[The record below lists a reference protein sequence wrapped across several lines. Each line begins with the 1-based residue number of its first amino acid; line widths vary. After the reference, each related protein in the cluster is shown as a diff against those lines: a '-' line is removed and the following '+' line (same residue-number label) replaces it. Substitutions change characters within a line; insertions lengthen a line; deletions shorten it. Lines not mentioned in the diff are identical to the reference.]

1 MANIEIKEVVGKKML
16 KEFIEFGNELY
27 KDNDNYVYPL
37 LFDEMNTFNP
47 QKNPAYDYC
56 KTILFLAYKEGKI
69 VGRICGLINDAY
81 NKKMNIKHLR
91 FNHYD
96 VIDDIEVSK
105 ALFNAIAKWGKSY
118 GMEDFDGPITFT
130 DLDKQ
135 GMLMEGFEYPGMF
148 ITNYNYPYYVKHM
161 EKLGFSKDVDWVE
174 YRVDLPTEIDK
185 RIEKVAYTLTE
196 RYGFKLLKFKKFKDF
211 EPYLYKAFDVYNEAF
226 APLHG
231 VVEITKKQIDALVDT
246 FLKLINFDYVCV
258 ALNNEDEVIG
268 LSILAPSMNKA
279 VNKAKGKLFP
289 LGWFYILRNIKHFDV
304 LDMYFVAIKPEY
316 QSYGINSLMMLDAT
330 KTAIKDGVKYAETGP
345 ELENNLKIQSQWK
358 NYDAKIIRKRR
369 CWIRKIEEL

>member
-1 MANIEIKEVVGKKML
+1 
-16 KEFIEFGNELY
+16 
-27 KDNDNYVYPL
+27 
-37 LFDEMNTFNP
+37 
-47 QKNPAYDYC
+47 
-56 KTILFLAYKEGKI
+56 
-69 VGRICGLINDAY
+69 
-81 NKKMNIKHLR
+81 
-91 FNHYD
+91 
-96 VIDDIEVSK
+96 
-105 ALFNAIAKWGKSY
+105 
-118 GMEDFDGPITFT
+118 
-130 DLDKQ
+130 
-135 GMLMEGFEYPGMF
+135 
-148 ITNYNYPYYVKHM
+148 NYNYPYYVKHM
-161 EKLGFSKDVDWVE
+161 EELGFSKDVDWVE
-174 YRVDLPTEIDK
+174 YRVNLPTKIDD
-185 RIEKVAYTLTE
+185 RIEKVASMLTE

-231 VVEITKKQIDALVDT
+231 VVEVTKKQIDALVDT

-258 ALNNEDEVIG
+258 VLNNKDEVIG

-289 LGWFYILRNIKHFDV
+289 LGWYYILKNIKHFDV

-345 ELENNLKIQSQWK
+345 ELEDNLKIQSQWK

>member
-1 MANIEIKEVVGKKML
+1 MANIEIKEVIGKRML

-27 KDNDNYVYPL
+27 KGNDNYVYPL

-148 ITNYNYPYYVKHM
+148 ITNYNYPYYVDHM
-161 EKLGFSKDVDWVE
+161 QKLGFSKDVDWVE
-174 YRVDLPTEIDK
+174 YKVDLPTKIDE
-185 RIEKVAYTLTE
+185 RIEKVASMLTN

-231 VVEITKKQIDALVDT
+231 VVEVTKKQIDALVNT

-258 ALNNEDEVIG
+258 VLNNKDEVIG

-289 LGWFYILRNIKHFDV
+289 LGWYYILRNIKHFDV

-330 KTAIKDGVKYAETGP
+330 KMAIRDGVRYAETGP
-345 ELENNLKIQSQWK
+345 ELEDNLKIQSQWK
-358 NYDAKIIRKRR
+358 NFDAKIIRKRR

>member
-27 KDNDNYVYPL
+27 EGNDNYVYPL
-37 LFDEMNTFNP
+37 TFDEMNTFNP

-161 EKLGFSKDVDWVE
+161 EELGFLKDVDWVE
-174 YRVDLPTEIDK
+174 YRVNLPTKIDD
-185 RIEKVAYTLTE
+185 RIEKVASMLTE

-231 VVEITKKQIDALVDT
+231 VVEVTKKQIDALVDT

-258 ALNNEDEVIG
+258 VLNNKDEVIG

-289 LGWFYILRNIKHFDV
+289 LGWYYILRNIKHFDV

-345 ELENNLKIQSQWK
+345 ELEDNLKIQSQWK

>member
-1 MANIEIKEVVGKKML
+1 MANIEIKEVIGKRML

-27 KDNDNYVYPL
+27 KGNDNYVYPL

-148 ITNYNYPYYVKHM
+148 ITNYNYPYYVDHM
-161 EKLGFSKDVDWVE
+161 QKLGFSKDVDWVE
-174 YRVDLPTEIDK
+174 YKVDLPTKIDE
-185 RIEKVAYTLTE
+185 RIEKVASMLTN

-231 VVEITKKQIDALVDT
+231 VVEVTKKQIDALVDT

-258 ALNNEDEVIG
+258 VLNNKDEVIG

-289 LGWFYILRNIKHFDV
+289 LGWYYILRNIKHFDV

-330 KTAIKDGVKYAETGP
+330 KMAIRDGVRYAETGP
-345 ELENNLKIQSQWK
+345 ELEDNLKIQSQWK
-358 NYDAKIIRKRR
+358 NFDAKIIRKRR